1 MDVSQ
6 LKRSDV
12 APAWAKSPFSVEE
25 ILSVL
30 RAARIPTVDL
40 LARYPDVVESVLLPV
55 VNRAPISARAK
66 LRKKGIQPPLS
77 EAQMDEWIQTFLRVL
92 VSSGAMTED
101 EVQQGLK
108 DIAAS

>member
-55 VNRAPISARAK
+55 LNRAPISSLSNLLK
-66 LRKKGIQPPLS
+66 NVIQPPLS
-77 EAQMDEWIQTFLRVL
+77 EAQMDEWIQTFLRFL
-92 VSSGAMTED
+92 VSSGAIT
-101 EVQQGLK
+101 
-108 DIAAS
+108 